1 MRAAEMNARPTDTP
15 KKRLEYVFG
24 ETAKGNGQPFLDAL
38 AEDAEWT
45 VIGST
50 GWSKTYRGKAVILSD
65 LIAPLRRVLA
75 PPRRTHAHH
84 MIAEG
89 NMVAVQGQGENTT
102 RDGRKYENTYC
113 WVFAFRGGQIRSVTE
128 YADTELIRSALGDP
142 CLRSGRPATL

>member
-1 MRAAEMNARPTDTP
+1 MSASEMGTPHTDTP

-38 AEDAEWT
+38 ADDAEWT
-45 VIGST
+45 IIGST
-50 GWSKTYRGKAVILSD
+50 GWSKAYRGKAAILSD

-75 PPRRTHAHH
+75 PPRKSHALF

-89 NMVAVQGQGENTT
+89 NMVAVQGQGENVT

-113 WVFAFRGGQIRSVTE
+113 WVFSFRDGQVRSVTE
-128 YADTELIRSALGDP
+128 YADTELIRSLLGDP
-142 CLRSGRPATL
+142 R

>member
-1 MRAAEMNARPTDTP
+1 MSGADFNTP

-50 GWSKTYRGKAVILSD
+50 GWSKTYRGKAAILSD

-75 PPRRTHAHH
+75 PPLKSRALH

-89 NMVAVQGQGENTT
+89 NLVAVQGQGENIT

-113 WVFAFRGGQIRSVTE
+113 WVFSFRDGQVRGVTE
-128 YADTELIRSALGDP
+128 YADTELIRSVLGEP
-142 CLRSGRPATL
+142 R